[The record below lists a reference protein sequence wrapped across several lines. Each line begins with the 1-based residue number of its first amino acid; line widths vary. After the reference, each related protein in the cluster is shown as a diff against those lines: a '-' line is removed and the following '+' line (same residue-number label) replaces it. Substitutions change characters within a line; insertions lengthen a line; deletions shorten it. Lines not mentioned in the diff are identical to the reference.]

1 MHLVQGSGRVA
12 HIHGRTM
19 SVNKRSS
26 ANVQR
31 IEKMPY
37 LWPCV
42 MIGQIGRRE
51 GADVHAHHPPQGGRW
66 ERAWFSDTD
75 RIFFETGQSRTS
87 QTRRRERT
95 VNSAR

>member
-1 MHLVQGSGRVA
+1 
-12 HIHGRTM
+12 M

-31 IEKMPY
+31 VEKMPY

-66 ERAWFSDTD
+66 ERAWFSDT
-75 RIFFETGQSRTS
+75 TGYFSRPDTR
-87 QTRRRERT
+87 TRRRERT
-95 VNSAR
+95 VNSAPQKTKTQRRARTHQQR